1 MDGWK
6 NIFCKRVRTAMRLTR
21 NDILAMKQADHIT
34 MVSLFEKNKNNTA
47 VITAFKE
54 VNSAIKYWEIEVAS
68 SILVLDESLMEGKA
82 ECKFAIANSSLNWTW
97 QTIAGMLLPNDECEL
112 LWLSDVETTLE
123 LVKYNLHADLLKLV
137 VYRKE
142 HRFHFNVG
150 VTIAKNDE
158 RMIRGFVKFPSKE
171 LLTYDIE

>member
-6 NIFCKRVRTAMRLTR
+6 NIFRKRVRATMRLTR
-21 NDILAMKQADHIT
+21 NDILALKQADHIT

-68 SILVLDESLMEGKA
+68 SILVLDETLMEEKA
-82 ECKFAIANSSLNWTW
+82 ECKFAIANSSLNWSW
-97 QTIAGMLLPNDECEL
+97 QTTAGMLLPNDECEL
-112 LWLSDVETTLE
+112 LWFSDVETTPE
-123 LVKYNLHADLLKLV
+123 LVDYKLHADLLKLV

-142 HRFHFNVG
+142 HRFHFNIG
-150 VTIAKNDE
+150 VTIAKNNK
-158 RMIRGFVKFPSKE
+158 RMINGFVKFPSKE
-171 LLTYDIE
+171 LLTYDIK